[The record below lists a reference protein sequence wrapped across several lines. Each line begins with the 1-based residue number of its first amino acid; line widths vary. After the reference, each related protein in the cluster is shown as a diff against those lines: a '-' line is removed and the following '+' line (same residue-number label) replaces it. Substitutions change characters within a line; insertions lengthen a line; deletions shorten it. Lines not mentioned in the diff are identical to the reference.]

1 MKNKLSNYAIDHSMS
16 NITELD
22 KVIKNFKSKQ
32 INSPRWVS
40 YIFNEDQLQSKLKIS
55 CYI

>member
-32 INSPRWVS
+32 INSPR
-40 YIFNEDQLQSKLKIS
+40 
-55 CYI
+55 